1 MKIPF
6 TKMHGLGNDFILIDN
21 RVLHASNLPELS
33 KKLCHRRFGIG
44 ADQILLLLDSA
55 KADFGMSIF
64 NADGSEVEMCGN
76 GIRCLAKYIWDRG
89 LSEKDVLEIETPAG
103 IMKPEKR
110 GDMVKVDMG
119 LPIFEP
125 GKIPVSL
132 PVPDQPASGGGIHSD
147 VTEDARHAI
156 VDYPLRIAEREFMI
170 TCVSMGNPHAVILVD
185 DLADFDVTYYGP
197 LVEHHALFPKRTNVE
212 FIEVVGPAEI
222 HMRVWERGAGET
234 MACGTGASAVAVAS
248 HIKGMTGR
256 SVTVNLP
263 GGKLMIEWQDKNHV
277 YMTGPAVEVFQG
289 IVEG

>member
-1 MKIPF
+1 MRLHF

-21 RVLHASNLPELS
+21 RVLHASDLPELS

-44 ADQILLLLDSA
+44 ADQLLLLLDSA

-89 LSEKDVLEIETPAG
+89 LSGKDVLEIETPAG

-110 GDMVKVDMG
+110 GDMVRVDMG
-119 LPIFEP
+119 LPVFEP

-132 PVPDQPASGGGIHSD
+132 PVPDQPASGGVIHSD
-147 VTEDARHAI
+147 VPEDARHAI
-156 VDYPLRIAEREFMI
+156 VDYPLRIADREFRI

-256 SVTVNLP
+256 SVTVHLP
-263 GGKLMIEWQDKNHV
+263 GGELMIEWQDKNHV

>member
-21 RVLHASNLPELS
+21 RVLHASDLPELS

-110 GDMVKVDMG
+110 GDMVRVDMG

-132 PVPDQPASGGGIHSD
+132 PVPDQLASGGGIHSD

-156 VDYPLRIAEREFMI
+156 VDYPLRIADREFMI

>member
-6 TKMHGLGNDFILIDN
+6 TKMHGIGNDFILIDN
-21 RVLHASNLPELS
+21 RVLHASDLPELS
-33 KKLCHRRFGIG
+33 KKLCQRRFGIG
-44 ADQILLLLDSA
+44 ADQLLLLLDSA

-89 LSEKDVLEIETPAG
+89 LSGKDVLEIETPAG

-110 GDMVKVDMG
+110 DDMVRVDMG
-119 LPIFEP
+119 LPVLEP

-132 PVPDQPASGGGIHSD
+132 PVPDQPASGGVIHSD

-156 VDYPLRIAEREFMI
+156 VDYPLRIADREFMI
-170 TCVSMGNPHAVILVD
+170 TCVSMGNPHAVIPVD

-222 HMRVWERGAGET
+222 DMRVWERGAGET

-248 HIKGMTGR
+248 HIRGMTGR
-256 SVTVNLP
+256 SVTVHLP
-263 GGKLMIEWQDKNHV
+263 GGELMIEWQDNNHV